1 MALSGL
7 YFEGTAESYLRVSYE
22 EGVNGLELG
31 TSDFTIEWYQYQ
43 TDNNP
48 FPRIFQIGYFNDG
61 SNGGNIVIGVSIETY
76 NGGRSFLY
84 WTNSSYIEAFELEET
99 EYKNKYV
106 HFAICR
112 SGTTTKIFMNGMLKY
127 THTVGTVTDF
137 VNGTFDLVI
146 SNEYIP
152 TNDAAF
158 GGYIKYF
165 AWDKG
170 TAHYSEDFTVSS
182 SPPTYTI
189 TDGLLLTESGASG
202 SLSTNIDTTSS
213 SFSFVE
219 DTTTTTTTTSTTTDY
234 SRMRRPLY
242 TNNALVFYKA
252 NSLASGGV
260 GGVSNSRIKSRRT

>member
-7 YFEGTAESYLRVSYE
+7 YFEGTAESYLRVSYV

-31 TSDFTIEWYQYQ
+31 TSDFTMEWYQYQ
-43 TDNNP
+43 TDDNLY
-48 FPRIFQIGYFNDG
+48 PRIFQIGYYAAT
-61 SNGGNIVIGVSIETY
+61 IVIGVSIE
-76 NGGRSFLY
+76 GGIFYY
-84 WTNSSYIEAFELEET
+84 WRNSVATNAFELSEP
-99 EYKNKYV
+99 EYKDQYV

-112 SGTTTKIFMNGMLKY
+112 SGTTTKIFMNGTLKY
-127 THTVGTVTDF
+127 TDTLGTVTDF
-137 VNGTFDLVI
+137 VNGSYDLVI
-146 SNEYIP
+146 SNEYTP
-152 TNDAAF
+152 RDYAAF

-219 DTTTTTTTTSTTTDY
+219 DTTTTTTTTSTTDY